1 MKAPTSKAPI
11 AQTTRTLVCMISPGL
26 VVARTV
32 YQNERG
38 VRNRVRTQ
46 LGEERAGWQ
55 KAERVHWTQ
64 IGKDAEKPNRQAIEI
79 AGKWLVD
86 VTGIE
91 LVIPC
96 LQISVAV
103 SQLFGINSLQSVRF

>member
-1 MKAPTSKAPI
+1 
-11 AQTTRTLVCMISPGL
+11 MISPEI

-38 VRNRVRTQ
+38 VRNRVRTR

-91 LVIPC
+91 PVTPC
-96 LQISVAV
+96 LQSALVDSNNYAGK
-103 SQLFGINSLQSVRF
+103 L